1 MRIDSKV
8 SDVDGL
14 GLELLDFG
22 KLILPD
28 SIHRWISS
36 RTKRGKREGRG
47 RFTPSNEGSFGIVP
61 AELLTIRTFC
71 GPNVSTKS
79 CHA

>member
-1 MRIDSKV
+1 MYK
-8 SDVDGL
+8 
-14 GLELLDFG
+14 E
-22 KLILPD
+22 
-28 SIHRWISS
+28 
-36 RTKRGKREGRG
+36 REERREG